1 MGDVAVR
8 ASELIGGYQ
17 LGACIGRGRFTR
29 VHRAWDRARG
39 RDVWLKLLRE
49 ECAADRR
56 ALALLRAEMQAGAR
70 LQHPNIVRMLGRSS
84 DEGNEFAVIE
94 DLKGSTAR
102 RVAQVEG
109 PQSVDLAARTCSAV
123 VDALVF
129 ARSRGFVHQR
139 LDARNVFVS
148 ENGSAK
154 VTYWGFHPRDQ
165 SGRGDQDRADAN
177 RVSALA
183 YEMLTGEPV
192 VEGEPPPALAELRA
206 DCPAALATAIDNCLN
221 SPASVGLEGLAVA
234 FEHAQIQTRPVD
246 RDEGETTEVVAPSIP
261 ERKRRSSPID
271 RVSRWWPALAVASGI
286 ALLAAVVAWTE
297 LTSTPRSA
305 RVAQAIETSLANDVA
320 QRGLG
325 LTLERVTCTMRSD
338 GSGALCKATATDP
351 QTKRTGSLP
360 VHVLMRRGGLLV
372 YRLRLVPCH
381 NPPQGATSC
390 WPLTT
395 RRTRNP
401 LN

>member
-1 MGDVAVR
+1 
-8 ASELIGGYQ
+8 LIGGYE

-29 VHRAWDRARG
+29 VHRAWDGARG
-39 RDVWLKLLRE
+39 CHVWLKLLRE
-49 ECAADRR
+49 ECATDRR

-70 LQHPNIVRMLGRSS
+70 LQHPNIVRMLDRGSE
-84 DEGNEFAVIE
+84 EGKEFAVIE
-94 DLKGSTAR
+94 DLQGSTAR
-102 RVAQVEG
+102 ELAQVEG

-148 ENGSAK
+148 ENGLAK
-154 VTYWGFHPRDQ
+154 VTFWGFHPRDQ
-165 SGRGDQDRADAN
+165 SGRGDQDRADAS

-192 VEGEPPPALAELRA
+192 VEGERPPALAELRA
-206 DCPAALATAIDNCLN
+206 DCPAALATAIDDCLN
-221 SPASVGLEGLAVA
+221 SPGSVGLEALAVL
-234 FEHAQIQTRPVD
+234 FEHAQSQARPVD
-246 RDEGETTEVVAPSIP
+246 RGETTQVVAPSIP
-261 ERKRRSSPID
+261 QRKRRASPID
-271 RVSRWWPALAVASGI
+271 RVSRWWPALAMASGI

-297 LTSTPRSA
+297 LTATPRSA
-305 RVAQAIETSLANDVA
+305 RVAQAIENSLANDVA

-325 LTLERVTCTMRSD
+325 LTIERVTCAMRSD
-338 GSGALCKATATDP
+338 GSGALCRATAADP
-351 QTKRTGSLP
+351 QTKRAGSLF
-360 VHVLMRRGGLLV
+360 VHVLIKRGGLLA

-381 NPPQGATSC
+381 GPPQDGASC